1 MISSHPPPEMYQKSQ
16 CLLLTFL
23 LTPPPISMHF
33 HTNNRIAA
41 GSHARVYTQIPTF
54 GNSGNALLCIDIA
67 VCAEDAV
74 LIRCS
79 SMLPA
84 PGGMRYVKNLLWAA
98 EIRNMRWLQL
108 CAPCISEAK
117 REQPERMLKHTL
129 NRLPSLSW
137 HVCLCRPALSQRC
150 KKQEGK
156 STPAFDC
163 LVLGLVR
170 AKFSAVCALTVS
182 EWCILLSL

>member
-1 MISSHPPPEMYQKSQ
+1 MHAYTHKHPPLATRATRCYASTSQFAPRMPCSSAARLCFQRLVGCGMLKISSGRRKSAT
-16 CLLLTFL
+16 C
-23 LTPPPISMHF
+23 
-33 HTNNRIAA
+33 A
-41 GSHARVYTQIPTF
+41 GCNFVR
-54 GNSGNALLCIDIA
+54 
-67 VCAEDAV
+67 
-74 LIRCS
+74 
-79 SMLPA
+79 
-84 PGGMRYVKNLLWAA
+84 
-98 EIRNMRWLQL
+98 
-108 CAPCISEAK
+108 CISEAK

-137 HVCLCRPALSQRC
+137 HVCLCRPAVSQRC
-150 KKQEGK
+150 KNQEGK